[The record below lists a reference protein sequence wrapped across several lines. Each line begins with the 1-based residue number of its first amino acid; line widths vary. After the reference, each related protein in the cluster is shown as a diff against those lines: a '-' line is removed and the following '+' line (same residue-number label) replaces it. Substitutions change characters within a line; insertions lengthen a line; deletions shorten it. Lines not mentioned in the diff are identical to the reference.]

1 MQIRLKM
8 ELKCEEFT
16 EFPFICSLFSFN
28 STLFEIYLQKY
39 YPFIY
44 RNCVH
49 HWGLVVEISIPFFC
63 YLYMVYFYEND

>member
-28 STLFEIYLQKY
+28 STLFELK
-39 YPFIY
+39 FIY
-44 RNCVH
+44 RNITLLFTVIVFITEAL
-49 HWGLVVEISIPFFC
+49 W
-63 YLYMVYFYEND
+63 